1 MMLARVQAGG
11 LTGAIAAFAEPW
23 AKFYGDYKAIEE
35 VSFDVAKGEVVGFL
49 GPNGAGKTTTMRILA
64 GYLGATSGS
73 AAIDGLDVFWKPV
86 EVRRKIRYLPVN
98 CPL

>member
-1 MMLARVQAGG
+1 IARGQFNVIHVSK
-11 LTGAIAAFAEPW
+11 LT
-23 AKFYGDYKAIEE
+23 KFYGDYKAIED

-64 GYLGATSGS
+64 GFLGATSGS

-86 EVRRKIRYLPVN
+86 EVRRKIGYLPEN
-98 CPL
+98 CPLYGEMRVTE